1 MYNEEVLRVCMSN
14 EEEIMTIL
22 ISILPIVLP
31 VVLLGI
37 LNMPAVKGM
46 SITALVI
53 AIAGFFYWGMPGN
66 AIVASVLQG
75 IHKSLPIAWILLGAM
90 LLLRVLQHTG
100 AISRINLGFM
110 TLTQDMRLQAVIIAF
125 FFGSLIE
132 GVSGFGTPAMVTGP
146 LLIALGFKPISAV
159 FLALVSD
166 STAVSFGAV
175 GTPLTV
181 GLSNSVPANELGNVA
196 TQISQI
202 ELFVGTFLPL
212 ILIGMLILVLPNQ
225 YKNNRVKSLLEITP
239 WLILIGLTYT
249 ATSYFVVNFIGYEMA
264 SIISPLVAIG
274 VSVVTIKFGIL
285 LPKSVKENPWRQT
298 AESLA
303 TEEKTETELEAK
315 SEMPLLL
322 AWMPYILVVLA
333 LLTTKFVMPIKTFIN
348 STFDL
353 SYRNIL
359 GFESI
364 KSDWLIL
371 ANPGT
376 ILIIVALITLYMQGG
391 RWRSFQTKAV
401 DVVKG
406 MRGTMA
412 ALVVTLIMVQIF
424 TNSSIN
430 THDLVSMPLFLAT
443 TLAKYLSNV
452 WIMIAPVLGA
462 LGSFITGSATVS
474 TLTFAPI
481 QDNVAMG
488 ANLNQNLILALQVIG
503 AAVGNMI
510 CIHNI
515 VAAGGAVGLNGK
527 EGDILRKTIVPAIIY
542 LALLIVVGSVFGMI
556 AA

>member
-1 MYNEEVLRVCMSN
+1 
-14 EEEIMTIL
+14 MTIL
-22 ISILPIVLP
+22 ISILPIILP
-31 VVLLGI
+31 VLFLGI

-46 SITALVI
+46 SISALVVTL
-53 AIAGFFYWGMPGN
+53 AAFLYWGMQGR
-66 AIVASVLQG
+66 AIGASILQG

-90 LLLRVLQHTG
+90 LLLKVLQHTG
-100 AISRINLGFM
+100 AIDRINLGFM
-110 TLTQDMRLQAVIIAF
+110 NLTQDMRLQAVMIAF
-125 FFGSLIE
+125 LFGSLIE

-181 GLSNSVPANELGNVA
+181 GLSNAVPANELGIVA
-196 TQISQI
+196 AQITEI

-212 ILIGMLILVLPNQ
+212 ILIGMLVMVLPNQ
-225 YKNNRVKSLLEITP
+225 YKTNRLKRLLEVTP

-249 ATSYFVVNFIGYEMA
+249 TTSYLVVHFIGYEMA

-274 VSVVTIKFGIL
+274 VSVLTIKLGIL
-285 LPKSVKENPWRQT
+285 IPRSAKTDPWRQEAMT
-298 AESLA
+298 IESEPKLA
-303 TEEKTETELEAK
+303 
-315 SEMPLLL
+315 SDMPLLL
-322 AWMPYILVVLA
+322 AWLPYILVVVA
-333 LLTTKFVMPIKTFIN
+333 LLMTKFVTPLKVFIN
-348 STFDL
+348 TNFDL

-359 GFESI
+359 GFETI

-376 ILIIVALITLYMQGG
+376 ILILVALITLYVQGG
-391 RWRSFQTKAV
+391 HWRAFQPKAL

-406 MRGTMA
+406 MKGTMT
-412 ALVVTLIMVQIF
+412 ALVVTLIMVQVF
-424 TNSSIN
+424 TNSAYN
-430 THDLVSMPLFLAT
+430 THDLVGMPLYLAS
-443 TLAKYLSNV
+443 TLADSLSGV

-474 TLTFAPI
+474 TLTFSSI
-481 QDNVAMG
+481 QENVAVG
-488 ANLNQNLILALQVIG
+488 AGLNQYLVLALQVIG

-527 EGDILRKTIVPAIIY
+527 EGEILRKTIVPAIIY
-542 LALLIVVGSVFGMI
+542 LVLLIIVGLVFNTIVG
-556 AA
+556 

>member
-1 MYNEEVLRVCMSN
+1 
-14 EEEIMTIL
+14 MTIL

-31 VVLLGI
+31 VLFLGI

-46 SITALVI
+46 SISALVVTL
-53 AIAGFFYWGMPGN
+53 AAFFYWGMPAN
-66 AIVASVLQG
+66 AIGASILQG

-100 AISRINLGFM
+100 AIDRINLGFM
-110 TLTQDMRLQAVIIAF
+110 NLTQDMRLQAVMIAF
-125 FFGSLIE
+125 LFGSLIE

-146 LLIALGFKPISAV
+146 LLIALGFKPLSAV

-181 GLSNSVPANELGNVA
+181 GLSNTIPADELGLVA
-196 TQISQI
+196 TQVTQI

-212 ILIGMLILVLPNQ
+212 ILIGMLIMVLPNQ
-225 YKNNRVKSLLEITP
+225 YKTNRVKSLLEVTP
-239 WLILIGLTYT
+239 WLLLIGLTYT
-249 ATSYFVVNFIGYEMA
+249 GSSYMVVNCIGYEMA
-264 SIISPLVAIG
+264 SIIAPLVTIAI
-274 VSVVTIKFGIL
+274 SVLTIKLGIL
-285 LPKSVKENPWRQT
+285 VPKSTKTNPWRQD
-298 AESLA
+298 AK
-303 TEEKTETELEAK
+303 TEDNETELK
-315 SEMPLLL
+315 SDMPLLL
-322 AWMPYILVVLA
+322 AWLPYILVVAA
-333 LLTTKFVMPIKTFIN
+333 LLMTKFIAPLKTFIN
-348 STFDL
+348 TNIDL

-359 GFESI
+359 GFETI

-376 ILIIVALITLYMQGG
+376 ILIIVALITLYLQGG
-391 RWRSFQTKAV
+391 HWRAFQPRAV

-406 MRGTMA
+406 MKGTMT
-412 ALVVTLIMVQIF
+412 ALVVTLIMVQVF
-424 TNSSIN
+424 TNSVYN
-430 THDLVSMPLFLAT
+430 TNDLVSMPLYLAS
-443 TLAKYLSNV
+443 TLAESLSGV

-474 TLTFAPI
+474 TLTFSSI
-481 QDNVAMG
+481 QDNVAVG
-488 ANLNQNLILALQVIG
+488 AGLNQYLILALQVIG

-527 EGDILRKTIVPAIIY
+527 EGEILRKTIVPAVIY
-542 LALLIVVGSVFGMI
+542 LALLVIVGLVFNVI
-556 AA
+556 AG